1 MSAPRSNP
9 YVYVTWL
16 TKQMAGEESCRWKLW
31 FKAHNTYAKAP
42 SDFDLAR
49 WTAEHTQVLHA
60 RADELREQGY
70 AVYLEGQNDFKLK
83 GANGATLSG
92 KADIVAVK
100 GDDSLVVDCKTGKER
115 TSDKLQVLT
124 YMLALPA
131 SVAHCR
137 GRQLRGEVQ
146 YGDGAV
152 AIAAAEVDDAF
163 RQMVKECMDVAAAPQ
178 APPKAA
184 SASEC
189 RWCDVTAADC
199 PERVDEALR
208 VTPTDLF

>member
-16 TKQMAGEESCRWKLW
+16 TKQMSGEESCRWKLW

-49 WTAEHTQVLHA
+49 WTADHTQVLHA
-60 RADELREQGY
+60 RANELREQGY
-70 AVYLEGQNDFKLK
+70 AVYLEGQNDFKLE

-100 GDDSLVVDCKTGKER
+100 GDDALVVDCKTGKER

-137 GRQLRGEVQ
+137 GRRIRGEVQ

-152 AIAAAEVDDAF
+152 AIAAAEVDDGF
-163 RQMVKECMDVAAAPQ
+163 RAMVKDYMDLAAGEAAP
-178 APPKAA
+178 AKAA
-184 SASEC
+184 SPSEC
-189 RWCDVTAADC
+189 RFCDIAASDC
-199 PERVDEALR
+199 PERVDEALS
-208 VTPTDLF
+208 VTITDLF

>member
-1 MSAPRSNP
+1 MAEPRSST
-9 YVYVTWL
+9 YVWVTWL

-31 FKAHNTYAKAP
+31 FRANHSYAKLP

-49 WTAEHTQVLHA
+49 WTAEHTQLLHA
-60 RADELREQGY
+60 RAAELRAQGH
-70 AVYLEGQNDFKLK
+70 AVYLEGQNEFKLK
-83 GANGATLSG
+83 GAGGATLAG

-100 GDDSLVVDCKTGKER
+100 GDDAFVIDCKTGKER

-124 YMLALPA
+124 YMVALPA

-137 GRQLRGEVQ
+137 GRRLSGEVQ
-146 YGDGAV
+146 YRDDAV
-152 AIAAAEVDDAF
+152 AITASEVDDRFRAMLKEYMAVAAAAE
-163 RQMVKECMDVAAAPQ
+163 
-178 APPKAA
+178 APPKAP

-189 RWCDVTAADC
+189 AWCDVTAADC
-199 PERVDEALR
+199 PDRVDEALK